1 MFKLFTIVLLLAA
14 TVSASGPSV
23 SVKES
28 HNGGFAPVKIRV
40 TVTIEPFEGNRKACM
55 TIDGGEYSQSCWD
68 VQGETH
74 PRTEWFE
81 RRIGAGGEYFINV
94 RLASVVCKDAEKRDC
109 EVKYTDATTQFVL
122 EEPGVPFVR

>member
-1 MFKLFTIVLLLAA
+1 MFKTFTIAALLAA
-14 TVSASGPSV
+14 HVLGSGPSIK
-23 SVKES
+23 VKES
-28 HNGGFAPVKIRV
+28 HKGGFAPLTIRI

-55 TIDGGEYSQSCWD
+55 VIDGSEYVQSCWD
-68 VQGETH
+68 VQGAKH

-94 RLASVVCKDAEKRDC
+94 TLASIVDD
-109 EVKYTDATTQFVL
+109 EVKYTTDTTQFVV